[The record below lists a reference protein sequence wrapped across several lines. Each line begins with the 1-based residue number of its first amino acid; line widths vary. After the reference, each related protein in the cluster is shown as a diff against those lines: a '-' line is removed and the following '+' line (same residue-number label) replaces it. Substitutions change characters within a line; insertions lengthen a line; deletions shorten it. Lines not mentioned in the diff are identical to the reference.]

1 MPNNISIFQA
11 PTDPLLSPEYMDA
24 HIARL
29 KEIRDEVVARQ
40 ASNINTQNRK
50 EQPQQKTVWDDINE
64 ELSALSESQ
73 KEHLFAD
80 ADYQRLDAAIA
91 QVAAQ
96 YQVQLLMPYVL
107 QDTQGKKLL
116 EKQLLTIRTKKDD
129 IIASE
134 KAEMDEFRRWKE
146 SKKSKSKE

>member
-1 MPNNISIFQA
+1 MANNISIFQT
-11 PTDPLLSPEYMDA
+11 PDPLLSPEYMDA

-29 KEIRDEVVARQ
+29 QEIRNEVVARQ
-40 ASNINTQNRK
+40 QSIKAETTEPTQQSN
-50 EQPQQKTVWDDINE
+50 VWEEINE
-64 ELSALSESQ
+64 ELSSLSDTQ
-73 KEHLFAD
+73 KELLFGD
-80 ADYQRLDAAIA
+80 KDYKQLDMAIA

-107 QDTQGKKLL
+107 QDKEGKKLL

-134 KAEMDEFRRWKE
+134 KAEYDEFRRWKE
-146 SKKSKSKE
+146 SKSRE